1 MLRRFII
8 LIAAVAAT
16 INVQAQHPDGDFNK
30 MSPYLQRIALM
41 ANQRQKVYGNGTRQ
55 AVCALIKFCKDT
67 DAEVVLQRHASQMI
81 DRIGRIVIADICPT
95 ELKALAQEE
104 CVERIEAER
113 LPHASMNVTPGYVNA
128 TEVFTGEELPQ
139 AYTGSGVVAGS
150 LDCGHDFTHPSF
162 YTPDG
167 KCRIKYFCDFN
178 LNDDEGHPGR
188 VFDTTDEI
196 VLAEHSQTATSQ
208 NHGTHVLGI
217 MAGSVVGSFRGMASD
232 ADICLADFNS
242 DREEFFPTDAGLTSA
257 ICILGF
263 KRIFDYAETHG
274 MPCVINFSN
283 GESVMYYNDHL
294 LESEAIN
301 ELLGPGRI
309 IVAAQGNEGTDRSY
323 LYKAA
328 DTPSAG
334 ALTTAAGLLP
344 ESVAPIDVRTQGD
357 LNVTLGFYSQT
368 DSFVTTTFSTTE
380 INEAAGL
387 PINRSINVDGTEI
400 PITAQRVSCL
410 ADTAGAVYHFEM
422 QTPSYYFLFN
432 TYGYVLLSGNA
443 EAEAVSDILVNPM
456 VNYES
461 PLDAA
466 QQGFSVSWPATLP
479 RVIGVG
485 AMNANRSIVSFSS
498 AGPTYDF
505 RTKPDVAAP
514 GYGIYSS
521 RNSFLRTGATGIGE
535 VSFHGKT
542 YDFIRMS
549 GTSMASPVV
558 AGTVALWLQ
567 AKPDLTPE
575 EVLQVISE
583 TSKHP
588 DNTLA
593 YPNNRYGHGLID
605 VYQGLLKV
613 LGLTD
618 AIPTL
623 SLHQPKEARFS
634 LNGRQLRIDLP
645 DSHQG
650 KARLSI
656 YSTSGQLLESHS
668 FCGASA
674 NINLASLPAAVYAVQ
689 LNTSNGLTTGSTL
702 IRIQ

>member
-1 MLRRFII
+1 MRRFII

-16 INVQAQHPDGDFNK
+16 LNLQAQHPDGDLSK
-30 MSPYLQRIALM
+30 MSPYLQRIAST
-41 ANQRQKVYGNGTRQ
+41 AVQRQKVHGNSSRQ
-55 AVCALIKFCKDT
+55 GICALIKFSNGT
-67 DAEVVLQRHASQMI
+67 NAEAVLQRHASQMI
-81 DRIGRIVIADICPT
+81 DRIGPIVIADIRTT

-128 TEVFTGEELPQ
+128 IEVFTGEGLPQ

-162 YTPDG
+162 YTPEG

-178 LNDDEGHPGR
+178 LKDEEGHPGR
-188 VFDTTDEI
+188 VFNTTDEI
-196 VLAEHSQTATSQ
+196 VLAEHSQSATSQ

-217 MAGSVVGSFRGMASD
+217 MAGSVVGNFRGMASD

-263 KRIFDYAETHG
+263 KRIFDYAEAHG

-294 LESEAIN
+294 LESEAVN

-328 DTPSAG
+328 DTPLAG
-334 ALTTAAGLLP
+334 TLTTTAGLLP
-344 ESVAPIDVRTQGD
+344 ENIAPIDVRTQGNLD
-357 LNVTLGFYSQT
+357 VTLGLYSQT
-368 DSFVTTTFSTTE
+368 DSFVMTTFSTAE
-380 INEAAGL
+380 INVALGQ
-387 PINRSINVDGTEI
+387 PISRSITVDGTEI
-400 PITAQRVSCL
+400 PIIAQRVSCL

-422 QTPSYYFLFN
+422 QTPSYYFLNN
-432 TYGYVLLSGNA
+432 TYGYVLLSGDA
-443 EAEAVSDILVNPM
+443 EGEAVSDILVNPM
-456 VNYES
+456 VCYES

-479 RVIGVG
+479 RVISVG
-485 AMNANRSIVSFSS
+485 AMNANRNIVSFSS

-521 RNSFLRTGATGIGE
+521 RNSFLWTGATGIGE
-535 VSFHGKT
+535 VRFHGKT

-558 AGTVALWLQ
+558 AGAVALWLQ

-575 EVLQVISE
+575 EVQQVISE
-583 TSKHP
+583 TSKQP
-588 DNTLA
+588 DNTLS

-634 LNGRQLRIDLP
+634 LKGRQLRIDLP
-645 DSHQG
+645 ASHQG
-650 KARLSI
+650 EARLNI
-656 YSTSGQLLESHS
+656 YSTSGQFLESYAV
-668 FCGASA
+668 GGTSA
-674 NINLASLPAAVYAVQ
+674 NISLASLPAAVYAVQ
-689 LNTSNGLTTGSTL
+689 LNTGNGLTTGSTL